1 MEVAPQRI
9 DCNHPMMPD
18 YKCLQVR
25 EIRYDD
31 SGVRQPPG
39 EWAAFYGD
47 IEGFEFRAGE
57 RKVLRLK
64 KFDRPEPVPAD
75 ASSIAYVLAMVVES
89 ALGYLHYLRWGERT
103 IRHRRLTWQQWVYLY
118 ALYLHLYNRM
128 TL

>member
-31 SGVRQPPG
+31 SGVKQPPG
-39 EWAAFYGD
+39 EWEAFSGD
-47 IEGFEFRAGE
+47 IEGFEFRAAE

-75 ASSIAYVLAMVVES
+75 ASSIAYVLDMVVES
-89 ALGYLHYLRWGERT
+89 EQMDEEYVGWGERSET
-103 IRHRRLTWQQWVYLY
+103 NSRVSCQSRVSPSDL
-118 ALYLHLYNRM
+118 
-128 TL
+128 